1 MSPAADPG
9 ETIRLLRKPL
19 EYAAGLS
26 PARLQV
32 MPHLA
37 RNLSAIL
44 SRDPALTS
52 AFQEFAS
59 ALKGLDELPGTERMN
74 RVITLLRILD
84 RLEKRAE
91 TAPRRPESR
100 PALSP
105 EEERLLRE
113 LKELDR
119 DAQYVKGVGPRVA
132 EKLARLGVL
141 TAEDLLY
148 HLPWRY
154 EDRRDLV
161 KIRDTV
167 EGQRATVY
175 AEVMVC
181 GPVRR
186 RGNRRMFHML
196 ISDGSGVIT
205 ATWFKYAGDYLEQKF
220 KKGQMVVASG
230 VVRSYGK
237 NLEMHHPEVEV
248 VESDSED
255 DLSTIAGIVPVYPS
269 TEGLFQKSIRRI
281 IANTL
286 ELFQDRV
293 PETLPPELMLKR
305 SLLRAGEALALVHVP
320 PEQADVAALNAF
332 RSAAH
337 QRLVYE
343 ELFLLELGLA
353 LRRRGFVEEPAA
365 PVQPAGELTRK
376 LRESLPFAFTGAQEK
391 ALMEIL
397 SDLARPYSMHRLLQ
411 GDVGSGKTVVAVA
424 AALAVI
430 ECGHQAAIMAP
441 TEVLAEQHFRTV
453 SEMLRGLPVRAAL
466 LTGAV
471 RAEERSRTIAAI
483 ENGTAQLVVGTHALI
498 QEKVRFRSLALAVID
513 EQHRFGVLQR
523 SRLKQKGP
531 RGLSPHL
538 LVMTAT
544 PIPRTLAMTVYG
556 DLASSVIREMPPGR
570 RPVATRLFSE
580 RDRAKVYAEVRKEAR
595 AGRQV
600 FMVYPLVEGS
610 ESLELR
616 DATSMAE
623 RLQGEVFP
631 DLRVGL
637 VHGRMKA
644 AEKDAV
650 MQAFHERKLEVLVA
664 TTVIEVGIDVP
675 NASLMVVEHAER
687 FGLSQLHQLRGR
699 VGRGEHAS
707 RCILVAGYARTEEAF
722 KRLAVMEK
730 TSDGFKI
737 AEEDLALRGPGE
749 FFGTRQWGL
758 PDFRAA
764 NIIRDAEVLAQARED
779 AFELAALDPGLEAPE
794 HRLLRHMLRRKW
806 GKGLRL
812 GTVG

>member
-1 MSPAADPG
+1 
-9 ETIRLLRKPL
+9 
-19 EYAAGLS
+19 
-26 PARLQV
+26 
-32 MPHLA
+32 
-37 RNLSAIL
+37 
-44 SRDPALTS
+44 
-52 AFQEFAS
+52 
-59 ALKGLDELPGTERMN
+59 
-74 RVITLLRILD
+74 
-84 RLEKRAE
+84 
-91 TAPRRPESR
+91 
-100 PALSP
+100 
-105 EEERLLRE
+105 
-113 LKELDR
+113 
-119 DAQYVKGVGPRVA
+119 
-132 EKLARLGVL
+132 
-141 TAEDLLY
+141 
-148 HLPWRY
+148 
-154 EDRRDLV
+154 
-161 KIRDTV
+161 
-167 EGQRATVY
+167 
-175 AEVMVC
+175 
-181 GPVRR
+181 
-186 RGNRRMFHML
+186 
-196 ISDGSGVIT
+196 
-205 ATWFKYAGDYLEQKF
+205 
-220 KKGQMVVASG
+220 
-230 VVRSYGK
+230 
-237 NLEMHHPEVEV
+237 
-248 VESDSED
+248 
-255 DLSTIAGIVPVYPS
+255 
-269 TEGLFQKSIRRI
+269 
-281 IANTL
+281 
-286 ELFQDRV
+286 
-293 PETLPPELMLKR
+293 
-305 SLLRAGEALALVHVP
+305 
-320 PEQADVAALNAF
+320 
-332 RSAAH
+332 
-337 QRLVYE
+337 
-343 ELFLLELGLA
+343 
-353 LRRRGFVEEPAA
+353 
-365 PVQPAGELTRK
+365 
-376 LRESLPFAFTGAQEK
+376 
-391 ALMEIL
+391 
-397 SDLARPYSMHRLLQ
+397 
-411 GDVGSGKTVVAVA
+411 
-424 AALAVI
+424 
-430 ECGHQAAIMAP
+430 
-441 TEVLAEQHFRTV
+441 
-453 SEMLRGLPVRAAL
+453 
-466 LTGAV
+466 
-471 RAEERSRTIAAI
+471 
-483 ENGTAQLVVGTHALI
+483 VGTHALI

-531 RGLSPHL
+531 RGSSPHL

-650 MQAFHERKLEVLVA
+650 MRSFRERKLEVLVA